1 MCVYKMDSSIPRS
14 PKVSNVVGIESPNT
28 KRKRKLIQI
37 NVNRRNQILISV
49 CAFVSLFLLVTILG
63 LLGYIG
69 IAAKHVSSWG
79 FAAHIVIIVF
89 MIFVNQ
95 PFGYGYWISLTAFG
109 YALGWSC
116 IPSAYIG
123 FILGS
128 MVAFFF
134 TKHVAN
140 DFVSRKVE
148 HILETKKLSIN
159 LVAETIRQN
168 KASKY
173 SLYVSIRHLIFSTV
187 GFNNSLLTLVLL
199 QVDEKIAFRVYCIV
213 SFVSE
218 IPFIIAVVSL
228 GNSIDQIE
236 QGQSN
241 SLSEILLVVQIV
253 LTLAVMG
260 IIIYISKKSY
270 RMIKD
275 KSDDLNA
282 DDIMDDGNNDNNNND
297 TNDNE
302 TSESKMKNQEKGQE
316 QQLKDGDD
324 SEV

>member
-1 MCVYKMDSSIPRS
+1 M
-14 PKVSNVVGIESPNT
+14 
-28 KRKRKLIQI
+28 
-37 NVNRRNQILISV
+37 
-49 CAFVSLFLLVTILG
+49 
-63 LLGYIG
+63 
-69 IAAKHVSSWG
+69 
-79 FAAHIVIIVF
+79 
-89 MIFVNQ
+89 
-95 PFGYGYWISLTAFG
+95 
-109 YALGWSC
+109 
-116 IPSAYIG
+116 
-123 FILGS
+123 
-128 MVAFFF
+128 
-134 TKHVAN
+134 
-140 DFVSRKVE
+140 
-148 HILETKKLSIN
+148 
-159 LVAETIRQN
+159 
-168 KASKY
+168 
-173 SLYVSIRHLIFSTV
+173 
-187 GFNNSLLTLVLL
+187 TLVLL

-282 DDIMDDGNNDNNNND
+282 DDIMDDENNDNNNNNNS
-297 TNDNE
+297 NDNE
-302 TSESKMKNQEKGQE
+302 TSESKMKNQEKGQA